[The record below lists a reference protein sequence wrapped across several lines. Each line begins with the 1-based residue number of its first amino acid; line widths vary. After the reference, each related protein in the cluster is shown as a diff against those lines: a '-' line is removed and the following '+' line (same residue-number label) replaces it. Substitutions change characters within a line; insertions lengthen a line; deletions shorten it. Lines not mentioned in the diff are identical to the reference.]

1 MTNKKLVEKVA
12 SPYISPCTSHDIEI
26 IFANLG
32 VIGAMPGVIG
42 AIDGLHIS
50 TRHPGR
56 QSDHDT
62 DRVPKD
68 THQHIERQS

>member
-1 MTNKKLVEKVA
+1 MTNKKLVEKIA
-12 SPYISPCTSHDIEI
+12 SPGTSHDIEI
-26 IFANLG
+26 SFANLG

-56 QSDHDT
+56 QSDHDI

-68 THQHIERQS
+68 IHQHIERQS